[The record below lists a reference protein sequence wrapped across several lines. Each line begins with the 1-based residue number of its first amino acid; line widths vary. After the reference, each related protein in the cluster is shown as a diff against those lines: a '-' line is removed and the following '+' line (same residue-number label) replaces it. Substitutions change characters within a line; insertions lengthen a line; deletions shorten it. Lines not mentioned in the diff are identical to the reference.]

1 MLIERDQLQA
11 TEFTVDDLRQGNYFW
26 RVLAVAQSGQASDWS
41 EPQKFVVVGEGGTGD
56 AVGFSDVQIEYVAG
70 QIYLVRGRTQPGNTV
85 RCAGRET
92 LAARDGLFQLQIN
105 APRGAR
111 DIQLEAADT
120 QGNREAFKYTLPP
133 GG

>member
-1 MLIERDQLQA
+1 MKLTRFLFLA
-11 TEFTVDDLRQGNYFW
+11 TIFTVTFEKIHWD
-26 RVLAVAQSGQASDWS
+26 
-41 EPQKFVVVGEGGTGD
+41 
-56 AVGFSDVQIEYVAG
+56 VAG

-92 LAARDGLFQLQIN
+92 LAARDGFFQLQIN

-111 DIQLEAADT
+111 EVQLETADT
-120 QGNREAFKYTLPP
+120 QGNRNSFKFQLPP